1 MNLLNLFV
9 KTYCLLRNYNTIPY
23 WVLTP
28 FRRLTR
34 ILTNLF
40 LPSYLLKSTRL
51 RYKQQTEVIVS
62 LTSFP
67 ARIDE
72 AWQVIECILRQ
83 TYKPK
88 KIILWLS
95 KEQFPRL
102 KNDIPTSLYKLE
114 NDFFEIRFVDGDIRS
129 HKKYYY
135 VACEYPDSLILLI
148 DDDIYYPTDMI
159 EKLYKAHLKAPK
171 SVICQYGYIMRYEND
186 GRLMSYKNWEYVN
199 YKTNNRSL
207 FFGSGGGTLFK
218 PSYLYKDLTNIELA
232 MKLSPKADDI
242 WLNAMTRL
250 ADVPILM
257 QKPLMTL
264 PVRCKGDKIELCTEN
279 VIGGGNDVQ
288 IQSVIDYY
296 GNKLKRNPFSL

>member
-1 MNLLNLFV
+1 MNRLNFFV
-9 KTYCLLRNYNTIPY
+9 KTYCLLRNYTNIPY
-23 WVLTP
+23 WLLTP
-28 FRRLTR
+28 FRRLIR
-34 ILTNLF
+34 ILANLF
-40 LPSYLLKSTRL
+40 LPSYLLKCTQL
-51 RYKQQTEVIVS
+51 KYKQNTEVIVS

-67 ARIDE
+67 ARITE
-72 AWQVIECILRQ
+72 VWQVIECMLRQ
-83 TYKPK
+83 SYKPQ
-88 KIILWLS
+88 KIVLWLS
-95 KEQFPRL
+95 KEQFPGL
-102 KNDIPTSLYKLE
+102 QNDIPATLRERES
-114 NDFFEIRFVDGDIRS
+114 DIFEIRFVDGDIRS

-135 VACEYPDSLILLI
+135 AACEYPDSLILLI

-159 EKLYKAHLKAPK
+159 ENLYKAHLRTPQ

-199 YKTNNRSL
+199 YKTNDRAL

-218 PSYLYKDLTNIELA
+218 PSVLYKDLINIELA
-232 MKLSPKADDI
+232 MKLTPKADDI

-264 PVRCKGDKIELCTEN
+264 PVRCKGEKIELCTEN
-279 VIGGGNDVQ
+279 VIGGGNDIQ

-296 GNKLKRNPFSL
+296 NGKLNRHPFK